1 MAQAKRKK
9 IAGSTIKPMV
19 IVLIM
24 AALLVFAYY
33 RMANVTEENQKEEE
47 VTITPV
53 QEILLRNLDKNY
65 PPSPKEVVKYYSDLT
80 KCLYNEECTDEE
92 IEELAKRALQI
103 YDDELAANQEWSR
116 YIMDLKSEIATKKS
130 QEYAIMSY
138 SLSSSTDV
146 TYFTKDSYECASL
159 YCTYNIRNGAVAGTV
174 EELFILRKDDEG
186 HWKILGWDLPRD
198 ENNETSEVLLY
209 NE

>member
-33 RMANVTEENQKEEE
+33 RMANVTKENQKEEE